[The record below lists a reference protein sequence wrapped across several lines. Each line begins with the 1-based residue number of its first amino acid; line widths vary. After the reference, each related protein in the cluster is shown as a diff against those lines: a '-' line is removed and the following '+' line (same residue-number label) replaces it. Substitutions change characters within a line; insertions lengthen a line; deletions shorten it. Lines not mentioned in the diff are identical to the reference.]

1 MSDTEKQSAPN
12 LAETDEKLEELL
24 STDSGAREVVGWT
37 RKLLLLIALLWALFQ
52 IAFAGGFLL
61 TADIY
66 LRPIYNF
73 LGLDNI
79 SIAIGADKGRYIH
92 LTFALLL
99 VFMTYPA
106 FKGAPKD
113 RVPWYDWILLIC
125 GAATVMYSVVLWDV
139 LQPRA
144 GNPTLLDMAVASIGL
159 VVLLEATRRSLGPPL
174 VIIASIAIL
183 YMLFGNQSFLGAFA
197 APAKTYRSFIGAE
210 WSDIGIFGTPLSVS
224 MNVVFIF
231 VLFGALLEK
240 AGAGSYFIRCAFA
253 SLGFL
258 RGGPAKAAVVASGLT
273 GLISGSSIANTVTT
287 GVFTIPM
294 MKKVGFKSEKAGAVE
309 VSSSVNGQLMPP
321 VMGAAA
327 FLMEAY
333 IPDLAYQDIVKHA
346 FLPAIISYIALVYI
360 VHLEACKNSLPL
372 LERDY
377 TPPKAL
383 YTLARLLVSIL
394 TISVLAIVAYYIV
407 DFTNKMFGKLN
418 LYVMGATLICI
429 YVALVWYCSRFD
441 SRLSQDVE
449 IPVPLPKPMPIFLS
463 GLYYLLPVILLVWC
477 LMILRLSTG
486 KSAFWASTLLIFI
499 MITQRPLLYF
509 FRGRQRYLVGIRL
522 GLKDVFNGLISGSR
536 GMVTIAL
543 ATATAGIV
551 VAMVTQTGIGN
562 KFSYLIVA
570 LVGDN
575 IMLIL
580 IATAVLSLI
589 LGMGLPTTANYII
602 VSTLMVPVVIEL
614 GGANG
619 LIVPM
624 IAAHMFCFYFGIMA
638 DVTPPVG
645 LASIAASAISKGDP
659 LKTGGYAFYYSL
671 RTAVL
676 PFMFI
681 FNTKLLLW
689 NVGLMEGLLV
699 AVFSTVA
706 ILIFTAAL
714 QGWFITKNKFW
725 ETLALMLVAFTLF
738 QPRFWLDQISPRF
751 TTYAPS
757 EIMGALSEL
766 EEGEQIRLL
775 VQPPAQRGS
784 DFVPFKQYHVFDLA
798 KGSAEDKL
806 AAYGIE
812 AIDDDGKLIVDFVLP
827 MTEAEKA
834 RLEEL
839 TEILSMEIKNKRI
852 FVEIFWI
859 PAILLLIFVYM
870 MQKTRSKREEDL
882 AIT

>member
-1 MSDTEKQSAPN
+1 MSGTEKINISDQ
-12 LAETDEKLEELL
+12 TVMDDKLDELL
-24 STDSGAREVVGWT
+24 STDSGAREVTSWS
-37 RKLLLLIALLWALFQ
+37 RKLLLFIALLWALFQ

-61 TADIY
+61 TADMY
-66 LRPIYNF
+66 LRPVYNF
-73 LGLDNI
+73 LGLDI

-92 LTFALLL
+92 LAFALLL

-106 FKGAPKD
+106 FKGAPKQK
-113 RVPWYDWILLIC
+113 VPWYDWILLIC
-125 GAATVMYSVVLWDV
+125 GAFTVMYSIILWDV

-144 GNPTLLDMAVASIGL
+144 GSPTLIDMVVATIGL

-174 VIIASIAIL
+174 VIIASLAMI

-210 WSDIGIFGTPLSVS
+210 WSDIGVFGTPLSVS
-224 MNVVFIF
+224 MNVVFVF

-240 AGAGSYFIRCAFA
+240 AGAGAYFIRCAFA

-333 IPDLAYQDIVKHA
+333 IPDLSYQDIVKHA

-360 VHLEACKNSLPL
+360 VHLEACKNRLPL

-377 TPPKAL
+377 QPPKAL
-383 YTLARLLVSIL
+383 YTLVRLLLGIF
-394 TISVLAIVAYYIV
+394 TFCVLAIITYYIV
-407 DFTNKMFGKLN
+407 SFTNRIFGALN
-418 LYVMGATLICI
+418 LYIMGSALIAI
-429 YVALVWYCSRFD
+429 YVLLVWYCSRFD
-441 SRLSQDVE
+441 TDLSHNVE
-449 IPVPLPKPMPIFLS
+449 IPVPLPRPMPIFLS

-477 LMILRLSTG
+477 LMVLRLSTG
-486 KSAFWASTLLIFI
+486 KSAFWASMLLIFI
-499 MITQRPLLYF
+499 MITQRPLMGY
-509 FRGRQRYLVGIRL
+509 FRGQTRYFVRLRRGIM
-522 GLKDVFNGLISGSR
+522 DVFDGLISGSC
-536 GMVTIAL
+536 GMITIAL

-575 IMLIL
+575 ILLIL
-580 IATAVLSLI
+580 LATAVLSLI

-689 NVGLMEGLLV
+689 DVGLLEGLMV
-699 AVFSTVA
+699 AVFSTIA

-714 QGWFITKNKFW
+714 QGWFIAKNKIW
-725 ETLALMLVAFTLF
+725 ETIALVLIAFTLF

-751 TTYAPS
+751 STYEPS
-757 EIMGALSEL
+757 EIMSTLGALDAGQE
-766 EEGEQIRLL
+766 IRLL
-775 VQPPAQRGS
+775 VQPPTQKNS
-784 DFVPFKQYHVFDLA
+784 SFVPFKQYHVFELGQ
-798 KGSAEDKL
+798 GSAEDKL
-806 AAYGIE
+806 AAYGFE
-812 AIDDDGKLIVDFVLP
+812 PFNDNGKLIVDFVLS
-827 MTEAEKA
+827 MTKAEKA

-839 TEILSMEIKNKRI
+839 SEILLLEVENKRI
-852 FVEIFWI
+852 IVEIFWI
-859 PAILLLIFVYM
+859 PALLLLILVYM
-870 MQKTRSKREEDL
+870 MQKSRLKKEEEY
-882 AIT
+882 ATAT

>member
-1 MSDTEKQSAPN
+1 MNSTASINTKDPA
-12 LAETDEKLEELL
+12 ATDEKLDELL
-24 STDSGAREVVGWT
+24 STDSGAREVIGWS
-37 RKLLLLIALLWALFQ
+37 RKLLLFIALLWALFQ

-66 LRPIYNF
+66 LRPIYNLF
-73 LGLDNI
+73 GLDI

-92 LTFALLL
+92 LAFALLL

-106 FKGAPKD
+106 FKGAPKH
-113 RVPWYDWILLIC
+113 RVPWYDWILMIC
-125 GAATVMYSVVLWDV
+125 GAATVMYSIILWDV

-144 GNPTLLDMAVASIGL
+144 GNPTLMDMAVATIGL

-174 VIIASIAIL
+174 VIIASLAII

-197 APAKTYRSFIGAE
+197 APAKTFRSFIGAQ
-210 WSDIGIFGTPLSVS
+210 WSDIGVFGTPLSVS

-240 AGAGSYFIRCAFA
+240 AGAGAYFIRCAFA

-333 IPDLAYQDIVKHA
+333 IPELSYQDIVKHA

-360 VHLEACKNSLPL
+360 VHLEACKNRLPL

-377 TPPKAL
+377 QPPKAL
-383 YTLARLLVSIL
+383 YTLTRLLLGIF
-394 TISVLAIVAYYIV
+394 IICVLAIATFYIV
-407 DFTNKMFGKLN
+407 NFTNMIFGKLN
-418 LYVMGATLICI
+418 LYIMAAALVTI
-429 YVALVWYCSRFD
+429 YILLVWYCSRFD
-441 SRLSQDVE
+441 TNLNHDVE
-449 IPVPLPKPMPIFLS
+449 IPVPLPRPLPIFLS

-477 LMILRLSTG
+477 LMVLRLSTG
-486 KSAFWASTLLIFI
+486 KSAFWASMLLIFI

-509 FRGRQRYLVGIRL
+509 FRGRKRYLIGLRL
-522 GLKDVFNGLISGSR
+522 GLNDVFNGMVAGSR
-536 GMVTIAL
+536 GMITIAL

-575 IMLIL
+575 IILIL
-580 IATAVLSLI
+580 LATAILSLI

-689 NVGLMEGLLV
+689 DVGLFEGLIV
-699 AVFSTVA
+699 AVISTIA

-714 QGWFITKNKFW
+714 QGWFITKNKIW
-725 ETLALMLVAFTLF
+725 ETLALVLIAFTLF

-751 TTYAPS
+751 TAYEPS
-757 EIMGALSEL
+757 EIMQTLDRL
-766 EEGEQIRLL
+766 ETGQEVRLL
-775 VQPPAQRGS
+775 IQPPAQKNS
-784 DFVPFKQYHVFDLA
+784 DFVPFKQYHVFKLA
-798 KGSAEDKL
+798 EGNGEDKL
-806 AAYGIE
+806 AAYGFE
-812 AIDDDGKLIVDFVLP
+812 PFNDNGKLVVDFVLS

-839 TEILSMEIKNKRI
+839 SEILSLEVENKRI

-859 PAILLLIFVYM
+859 PALLLLIFVYM
-870 MQKTRSKREEDL
+870 IQKSRARREEDL
-882 AIT
+882 AVS